1 MYRDTESLCCALE
14 TTYYYM
20 IITLQKQTNKLIF
33 KKRSDLWLP
42 VAGSEGKRNWM
53 KAVKRYKLPVII

>member
-1 MYRDTESLCCALE
+1 MYRSTESLCCALE
-14 TTYYYM
+14 TNILLYDNYTS
-20 IITLQKQTNKLIF
+20 KANKLIF